1 MSPADLLSLHL
12 MAPVLWGALA
22 AFILLIILPAGFMPS
37 LFNLVALATTLWMG
51 CRAHGSLHSVHL
63 AGFNQMVIVDP
74 ISAFSTL
81 ILAVAAFMAFL
92 KAPRY
97 LERTGQS
104 SGEFYFLALCSLS
117 GMILT
122 VSTRHLTGL
131 VMGLEAMSLP
141 LYLLIAG
148 HTRVGRGRE
157 AALKYLV
164 LGGAS
169 SALMVFGIALLYG
182 ESGNLLFPATMWS
195 WQISMGLMGAVFLL
209 AGLLFKIGAFPFQSW
224 VPDVYAH
231 SPTPLVGFMATAVK
245 LAGAVAMLRLLSPYL
260 MQGPLAQAIPLVALA
275 TMTVGNFMA
284 LAPRPPKEIL
294 AYSSVAH
301 TGYALLAFC
310 APGGAGREALFFY
323 LASYTVMTA
332 GAFAVLSAVPK
343 DDASELRGL
352 MKRRPGLALAF
363 AVCILSLAG
372 IPPLVGFHGKLLVFE
387 AAWASGHSTLV
398 LAAVANSLVA
408 LGYYIPLVKLVLFT
422 EPATERDPTSRS
434 ARLSLSCLLGAFL
447 VLAFGIFP
455 EWLLGLVPR

>member
-1 MSPADLLSLHL
+1 MSSADLMSLHL
-12 MAPVLWGALA
+12 MAPVLWGALGM
-22 AFILLIILPAGFMPS
+22 FLLLAILPAGFMPS
-37 LFNLVALATTLWMG
+37 LFNLGALATALWLG
-51 CRAHGSLHSVHL
+51 CNAYGALH
-63 AGFNQMVIVDP
+63 AGPLSGFGGMVVVDP
-74 ISAFSTL
+74 L
-81 ILAVAAFMAFL
+81 AAFACLGLATAAFLTFL

-104 SGEFYFLALCSLS
+104 SGEFYFLALTSLS
-117 GMILT
+117 GMVLT

-169 SALMVFGIALLYG
+169 SALMVFGIALLFG
-182 ESGNLLFPATMWS
+182 ETGTLAYPLAART
-195 WQISMGLMGAVFLL
+195 WQLSMGLVGATFIL
-209 AGLLFKIGAFPFQSW
+209 AGFLFKIGAFPFQSW

-231 SPTPLVGFMATAVK
+231 SPTPLAGFMATAVK
-245 LAGAVAMLRLLSPYL
+245 FAGFVALIRLLAPYL
-260 MQGPLAQAIPLVALA
+260 MQGPLHEALPWVALA
-275 TMTVGNFMA
+275 TMTIGNFMA

-301 TGYALLAFC
+301 TGYALLGLC
-310 APGGAGREALFFY
+310 APGSSGREAVLFY
-323 LASYTVMTA
+323 LAAYTVMTA

-343 DDASELRGL
+343 DGASEIQGLLR
-352 MKRRPGLALAF
+352 RRPGLALAF
-363 AVCILSLAG
+363 AACILSLAG

-387 AAWASGHSTLV
+387 AAWSAGHQALV

-408 LGYYIPLVKLVLFT
+408 LGYYIPLVKLALFT
-422 EPATERDPTSRS
+422 EPATDRDPTSRS
-434 ARLSLSCLLGAFL
+434 ARLTLSCLMGGVLVVALGL
-447 VLAFGIFP
+447 FP
-455 EWLLGLVPR
+455 AWLLELVPR

>member
-1 MSPADLLSLHL
+1 MNPADLLSLQL
-12 MAPVLWGALA
+12 MAPALWGSLAL
-22 AFILLIILPAGFMPS
+22 FILLIVLPAGFMPT
-37 LFNLVALATTLWMG
+37 LFNLVALITTLWLG
-51 CRAHGSLHSVHL
+51 CTAFGALHAPHL
-63 AGFNQMVIVDP
+63 AGFSQMVIVDP
-74 ISAFSTL
+74 LSAFSTL
-81 ILAVAAFMAFL
+81 VLATAAFLTFL

-104 SGEFYFLALCSLS
+104 TGEFYFLSLCSLS

-148 HTRVGRGRE
+148 HTRMGRGRE
-157 AALKYLV
+157 AALKYLI

-182 ESGNLLFPATMWS
+182 ETGSLLFPASAWT
-195 WQISMGLMGAVFLL
+195 WQISMGLAGAAFLM

-245 LAGAVAMLRLLSPYL
+245 LAGAVAMIRLLSPFL
-260 MQGPLAQAIPLVALA
+260 IQGPLAQALPLIALA

-284 LAPRPPKEIL
+284 LAPRSPKEIL

-301 TGYALLAFC
+301 TGYALLGFC
-310 APGGAGREALFFY
+310 APGGIGREALFFY
-323 LASYTVMTA
+323 LAAYTVMTA

-352 MKRRPGLALAF
+352 MSRRPGLALAF

-372 IPPLVGFHGKLLVFE
+372 IPPLVGFHGKLLVFQ
-387 AAWASGHSTLV
+387 AAWASGHPMLV

-434 ARLSLSCLLGAFL
+434 ARLTLSCLLGAVL